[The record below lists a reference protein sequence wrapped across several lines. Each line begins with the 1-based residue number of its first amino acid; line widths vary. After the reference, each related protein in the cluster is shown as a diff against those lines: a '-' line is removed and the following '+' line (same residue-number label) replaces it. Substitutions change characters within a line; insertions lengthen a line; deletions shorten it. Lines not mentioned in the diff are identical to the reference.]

1 MGIIEKIANAK
12 ETTWLLE
19 GLSEAEIKDAVE
31 SGKILAQI
39 ERCRLDMHMPKKE
52 WEESKRTL

>member
-19 GLSEAEIKDAVE
+19 GLSESEIKDAVE

-39 ERCRLDMHMPKKE
+39 ERCRLDMNMPKKE